1 MNSLVAELSKLSVK
15 ERALLDHCK
24 DLLSTNAAMQ
34 VIVLFNNYQ
43 VIGTEVPMQLRW
55 LFPRIMPGNKAATV
69 YVTFPEHVVR

>member
-15 ERALLDHCK
+15 EHALLDHCK

-43 VIGTEVPMQLRW
+43 VLGR
-55 LFPRIMPGNKAATV
+55 KC
-69 YVTFPEHVVR
+69 